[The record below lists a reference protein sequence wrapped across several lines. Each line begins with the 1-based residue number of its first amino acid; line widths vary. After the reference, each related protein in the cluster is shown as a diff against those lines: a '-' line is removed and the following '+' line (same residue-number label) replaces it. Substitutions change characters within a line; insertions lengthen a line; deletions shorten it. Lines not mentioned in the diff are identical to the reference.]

1 MNTNIVCID
10 PIDHILFNYKNHP
23 SILKI
28 NDSVKLTET
37 FTFSKVNE
45 TQIKTEILEL
55 NPKKSAGFVEIP
67 SKIIKDSIKIL
78 TSPLTNLFNTSVI
91 ESVFPSD
98 LKYANVTP
106 LYKKDDNTNKEN
118 YRPIS
123 ILPTISKIFERLM
136 FQQIT
141 SFVSR
146 VLSPYLCGF
155 RKGYNAQHA
164 LLRLKNK
171 LNICLDKREYIGMF
185 MMDLSKAFDCIPHEI
200 LIAKLHAYGFS
211 RDSLKLIY
219 NYLKERKQRVKINAE
234 YSSWEEILNGV
245 PQGSVL
251 GPLLFNIFIND
262 LFFFVEMSEVCNYA
276 DDNSLTVADI
286 CIDTIISKLE
296 YDVNNLD
303 TWFKNNAMLLNESK
317 CQFMI
322 IEPTRTSR
330 NQREKIKLGNQTME
344 EVNNGKL
351 LGIIFDNK
359 LSMRNHIKHICTQA
373 SNKLYALA
381 RISHYLDEQKRIILM
396 KSFVISQFNYCPI
409 VWMYCQRKSNN
420 LINRIH
426 ERALRIAY
434 NDYTSDFNHLL
445 EKDDSVTIHHKN
457 IQALAIEIY
466 KTMNDLNPVFMKE
479 IFSLK
484 PHNYPLRTQ
493 NLVYPNPRTVS
504 YGLESFGYK
513 ASQIWKNI
521 PIEIQKS
528 EDISAVKSYISK
540 HYKDLCKCNL
550 CRHYV
555 ANLGYIE

>member
-1 MNTNIVCID
+1 M
-10 PIDHILFNYKNHP
+10 
-23 SILKI
+23 
-28 NDSVKLTET
+28 
-37 FTFSKVNE
+37 
-45 TQIKTEILEL
+45 
-55 NPKKSAGFVEIP
+55 
-67 SKIIKDSIKIL
+67 
-78 TSPLTNLFNTSVI
+78 
-91 ESVFPSD
+91 
-98 LKYANVTP
+98 
-106 LYKKDDNTNKEN
+106 
-118 YRPIS
+118 
-123 ILPTISKIFERLM
+123 
-136 FQQIT
+136 
-141 SFVSR
+141 
-146 VLSPYLCGF
+146 
-155 RKGYNAQHA
+155 
-164 LLRLKNK
+164 
-171 LNICLDKREYIGMF
+171 
-185 MMDLSKAFDCIPHEI
+185 
-200 LIAKLHAYGFS
+200 
-211 RDSLKLIY
+211 
-219 NYLKERKQRVKINAE
+219 
-234 YSSWEEILNGV
+234 
-245 PQGSVL
+245 

-286 CIDTIISKLE
+286 CIGTIISKLE

-359 LSMRNHIKHICTQA
+359 LSMRNDIKHICTQA

-396 KSFVISQFNYCPI
+396 KSFLISQFNYCPI

-550 CRHYV
+550 CRH
-555 ANLGYIE
+555 

>member
-1 MNTNIVCID
+1 
-10 PIDHILFNYKNHP
+10 
-23 SILKI
+23 
-28 NDSVKLTET
+28 
-37 FTFSKVNE
+37 
-45 TQIKTEILEL
+45 
-55 NPKKSAGFVEIP
+55 
-67 SKIIKDSIKIL
+67 
-78 TSPLTNLFNTSVI
+78 
-91 ESVFPSD
+91 
-98 LKYANVTP
+98 
-106 LYKKDDNTNKEN
+106 
-118 YRPIS
+118 
-123 ILPTISKIFERLM
+123 
-136 FQQIT
+136 
-141 SFVSR
+141 
-146 VLSPYLCGF
+146 
-155 RKGYNAQHA
+155 
-164 LLRLKNK
+164 
-171 LNICLDKREYIGMF
+171 
-185 MMDLSKAFDCIPHEI
+185 
-200 LIAKLHAYGFS
+200 
-211 RDSLKLIY
+211 
-219 NYLKERKQRVKINAE
+219 
-234 YSSWEEILNGV
+234 
-245 PQGSVL
+245 
-251 GPLLFNIFIND
+251 
-262 LFFFVEMSEVCNYA
+262 
-276 DDNSLTVADI
+276 
-286 CIDTIISKLE
+286 
-296 YDVNNLD
+296 
-303 TWFKNNAMLLNESK
+303 
-317 CQFMI
+317 MI

-330 NQREKIKLGNQTME
+330 NQREKIKLGKQTME

-381 RISHYLDEQKRIILM
+381 RTSHYLDEQKSIILM

-409 VWMYCQRKSNN
+409 VWMYCQRKSIN

-466 KTMNDLNPVFMKE
+466 KNMNDLNPE

-493 NLVYPNPRTVS
+493 YLVYPNPRTVS

-528 EDISAVKSYISK
+528 ADISVVKSYISR

>member
-1 MNTNIVCID
+1 
-10 PIDHILFNYKNHP
+10 
-23 SILKI
+23 
-28 NDSVKLTET
+28 
-37 FTFSKVNE
+37 
-45 TQIKTEILEL
+45 
-55 NPKKSAGFVEIP
+55 
-67 SKIIKDSIKIL
+67 
-78 TSPLTNLFNTSVI
+78 
-91 ESVFPSD
+91 
-98 LKYANVTP
+98 
-106 LYKKDDNTNKEN
+106 
-118 YRPIS
+118 
-123 ILPTISKIFERLM
+123 M

-373 SNKLYALA
+373 SNNLYALA
-381 RISHYLDEQKRIILM
+381 RISHYFDEQKRIILM